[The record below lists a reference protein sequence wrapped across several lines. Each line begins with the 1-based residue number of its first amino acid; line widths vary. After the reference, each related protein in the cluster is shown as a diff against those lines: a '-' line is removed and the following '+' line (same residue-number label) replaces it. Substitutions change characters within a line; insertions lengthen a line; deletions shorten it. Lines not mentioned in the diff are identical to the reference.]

1 MSKLSSPVTPA
12 AAAATREQQEACSA
26 RRTSSGETCIKPD
39 VGDRSAIKK
48 QDGENAVPSPPPAF
62 PAFVDQRA
70 AIAAPTAAQG
80 FPAAVSAAA
89 VHSIKT
95 KLRKKRSDAPRT
107 ASSGAAGVVSHSSS
121 SGGAA
126 PSGNARRKH
135 HNALG
140 TAAQQR
146 QQPQNIFRRLARARW
161 AAGMFLPP
169 LLLLLHRTDRV
180 ELETG
185 GIFHTLHLF
194 IFFGVLGTITAVN
207 ELLGSRGSHMIA
219 YACVFS
225 FSLLW
230 GGVIVA
236 IRDLTAAR
244 FLCMLWF
251 GICCGSLRYHW
262 ADHQPSSNAPGGA
275 LPAGGVYHGRSNSRV
290 PHGVQPPQPVQQ
302 QQQRQDSLSSESTGV
317 PKPTRP
323 QSLAYISQSDKS
335 AMDDTSP
342 QLSSEGQQQHR
353 LRASQQANAEVN
365 GADADNNNNN
375 ISEQEEEEEQADY
388 FFLLSQQ
395 QRRWNKWGY
404 MWSRTTEYLRFTVW
418 RKTSLCLCA
427 SLGEV
432 AACAIFVPNS
442 WSDIIA
448 MSWIGYAAMLI
459 LPVVIFKSASWVSH
473 ALILVCGSRVNT
485 ADASRMLF
493 CYWLTT
499 TVLSLGTLLITM
511 FWIVTSLVPYVWGLQ
526 VLMMPYAVACEWIAL
541 ESREY
546 QATNPYKEIAEVY
559 REHIDTTM
567 QNSKEYFL
575 H

>member
-12 AAAATREQQEACSA
+12 AATREQEAYSA
-26 RRTSSGETCIKPD
+26 RQTSSGETYIKPD

-48 QDGENAVPSPPPAF
+48 EEDGESAVPSPPAF
-62 PAFVDQRA
+62 PSFVDNRA
-70 AIAAPTAAQG
+70 AAAQG
-80 FPAAVSAAA
+80 LACAPPAVSTA

-107 ASSGAAGVVSHSSS
+107 ASGGAVSHSSS
-121 SGGAA
+121 GGGA
-126 PSGNARRKH
+126 PFSGNARRKH

-140 TAAQQR
+140 TAAQQ

-185 GIFHTLHLF
+185 GIFHTLNLF
-194 IFFGVLGTITAVN
+194 IFFGVLSTITAVN

-262 ADHQPSSNAPGGA
+262 ADHQPSSSNAPGGGGA

-317 PKPTRP
+317 TARP

-335 AMDDTSP
+335 AMEDTSP
-342 QLSSEGQQQHR
+342 QISSEGQQQHR
-353 LRASQQANAEVN
+353 LRASRQANAELN
-365 GADADNNNNN
+365 GADANNNNN
-375 ISEQEEEEEQADY
+375 NNNNSEQEEEEQADY

-418 RKTSLCLCA
+418 RKTSLCICA